1 MEENQQVKAG
11 EVIAKLDG
19 YEEMAAQISD
29 AQAQVLSAQQALD
42 DLYADSATI
51 REAANQ
57 QLAQARQ
64 DLQDAVDKRTSK
76 IYQRTNDLILD
87 GAIAQYYSSL
97 EKYSEAL
104 EAFDKVDFLPPDN
117 DIRNQVWIQLTQ
129 ASKATYAK
137 RAQLNE
143 LLSFPDEL
151 SVGIADSA
159 IEVAEAFFDKAEK
172 EHNELLE
179 GPDPDELEVAKATLK
194 VAELQLASAQK
205 MVEDLQLKAPFDGEI
220 VSNDLVV
227 GEFYLEGASPPVV
240 LADFNTWNLETNDI
254 TELNV
259 NKIKPGDEV
268 TVKIDSL
275 PDLDIFGKVIK
286 VDPIGVENQGD
297 ITYTVTI
304 ALDSDDERLRWNMT
318 GVVVFETE

>member
-51 REAANQ
+51 RETANQ

-194 VAELQLASAQK
+194 VAELQLVSAQK

-227 GEFYLEGASPPVV
+227 GEFYLAGASPPVV
-240 LADFNTWNLETNDI
+240 LADFNY
-254 TELNV
+254 
-259 NKIKPGDEV
+259 
-268 TVKIDSL
+268 
-275 PDLDIFGKVIK
+275 
-286 VDPIGVENQGD
+286 VEP
-297 ITYTVTI
+297 
-304 ALDSDDERLRWNMT
+304 
-318 GVVVFETE
+318 